1 MVSTELTSEL
11 QRLQLMVNA
20 VRKAL
25 REEDSEAA
33 RLLIGV
39 AERLLLLSEVAEEE
53 DSALASDDV
62 VQALSR
68 LAAGRAE
75 PD

>member
-1 MVSTELTSEL
+1 
-11 QRLQLMVNA
+11 MVNA